1 MSAGTEDSRKSPWF
15 DYMKHCAKKY
25 SPDASPG
32 SLLEEKELEAV
43 RQAIEQTQGLR
54 TGEQRLELLRLA
66 YWTSGGNL
74 YAAAEQLGIDRNTAR
89 AWSKGFIF
97 CVARNF
103 FGPSR
108 LIPYKVGGRIKEHPR
123 SLW

>member
-32 SLLEEKELEAV
+32 SRLEEKELEAV
-43 RQAIEQTQGLR
+43 RFAIEQTKALR
-54 TGEQRLELLRLA
+54 TGEQRMELLRLA
-66 YWTSGGNL
+66 YWTPGGNL
-74 YAAAEQLGIDRNTAR
+74 YAAANQLGIDRNTAR
-89 AWSKGFIF
+89 AWNKGFIYA
-97 CVARNF
+97 VARNF
-103 FGPSR
+103 FGASR
-108 LIPYKVGGRIKEHPR
+108 LIPYKDSGRIKEHPR